1 MEDSASPMVLG
12 RRLRIE
18 LLAAREQ
25 KGLTQQKVAEA
36 MDWSLSKMNRI
47 ETGKSGISTNDLRAL
62 LRLYGVMDRER
73 VDYMLSL
80 AREARQDRWWGGYSD
95 VASRELQELME
106 YESVSSAI
114 RQFET
119 TFIPGILQTEDYAS
133 MVLQVFH
140 RDKSDEHVKR
150 LVELRTSRAQL
161 LSKENA
167 PDFHFILDESV
178 IRRQVGSHSQ
188 MREQLQALIRNAALP
203 NVHVQVVPFE
213 AGLHRGMTGA
223 FEVIKFRDARDV
235 DAVFVEGQRDFFVED
250 LEGIRLYPEI
260 FGQIANLALGP
271 KETVKL
277 LESLSNRA

>member
-1 MEDSASPMVLG
+1 MKDSARPTVLR

-25 KGLTQQKVAEA
+25 MGLTQHKVAEA

-62 LRLYGVMDRER
+62 LEFYGVTDGER
-73 VDYMLSL
+73 VDHMLSL
-80 AREARQDRWWGGYSD
+80 AREARQDRWWGSYSD

-106 YESVSSAI
+106 YESVASTI

-119 TFIPGILQTEDYAS
+119 TFVPGIMQTEDYAS
-133 MVLQVFH
+133 IVLHVFH
-140 RDKSDEHVKR
+140 GDKSDEDVKR

-161 LSKENA
+161 LTQENA
-167 PDFHFILDESV
+167 PNFHFILDESV

-188 MREQLQALIRNAALP
+188 MREQVQALIRVAKLP
-203 NVHVQVVPFE
+203 NVHIQLVPFE

-223 FEVIKFRDARDV
+223 FEVIQFRDSRDI

-250 LEGIRLYPEI
+250 LEGIRLHREI
-260 FGQIANLALGP
+260 FGQIANLALSPG
-271 KETVKL
+271 KTVKL
-277 LESLSNRA
+277 LESVGNEA